1 MPQEVLQG
9 AVSKVLIIEDDD
21 FYFDSLRRHFKKAGN
36 QVFNT
41 LSYSSATS
49 ALHNHLFELI
59 IIDPGMPD
67 FGALKEDDNTR
78 MMIIKT
84 IIHCSPSS
92 LHLVITGR
100 FSAREAETCR
110 KMGVKGYL
118 SKSRLNAPTLA
129 NIIDQMSN
137 SDFVTHTG
145 DEIFSNVI
153 VTNPD
158 LTIAEE
164 ECLLWVQQR
173 PNFMKRKDLFAL
185 MAKHF
190 GFKSPDIAEQKYK
203 RARSKVLAKN
213 HTSKIKPISP
223 SAAKDISN
231 A

>member
-1 MPQEVLQG
+1 MSLEVFQG
-9 AVSKVLIIEDDD
+9 VVSKVLIIEDDD
-21 FYFDSLRRHFKKAGN
+21 FYFDSLRRHFKISGN
-36 QVFNT
+36 QVFQA
-41 LSYSSATS
+41 LSYSAAIS
-49 ALHNHLFELI
+49 ALQDNSFELI

-67 FGALKEDDNTR
+67 FGTLKEDDNTR

-84 IIHCSPSS
+84 IVHSSPSS

-100 FSAREAETCR
+100 FSAREAEACR
-110 KMGVKGYL
+110 KMGTNGYL
-118 SKSRLNAPTLA
+118 SKSRLNAPMLA
-129 NIIDQMSN
+129 NILDQMCN

-153 VTNPD
+153 VTDPD

-164 ECLLWVQQR
+164 ECLQWVQQR
-173 PNFMKRKDLFAL
+173 PNFMKRKDLFVL

-203 RARSKVLAKN
+203 RARSKVLAKI
-213 HTSKIKPISP
+213 HLSKIIHSSTSP
-223 SAAKDISN
+223 TKDISN